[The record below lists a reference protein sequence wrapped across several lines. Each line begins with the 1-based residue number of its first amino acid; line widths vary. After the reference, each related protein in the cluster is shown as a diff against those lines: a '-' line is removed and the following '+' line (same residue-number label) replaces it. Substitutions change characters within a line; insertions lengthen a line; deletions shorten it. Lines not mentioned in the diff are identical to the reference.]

1 MALVSIFTNTREG
14 GFMGWIFVLIAG
26 FFGYQYV
33 ANSPTVTSGLQTIKS
48 VASGLESVA
57 SSARQMASAGV
68 AEAGN
73 AAQLLPPDVRA
84 QLGSASQQVTSSLPT
99 VTGSQSGCG
108 QADSMGNIKYCFNQ

>member
-1 MALVSIFTNTREG
+1 
-14 GFMGWIFVLIAG
+14 MGWVFVLIAG

-33 ANSPTVTSGLQTIKS
+33 ANSPAVTSGLQTMKS
-48 VASGLESVA
+48 VASGLESMAGTAKQVA
-57 SSARQMASAGV
+57 GAGV

-84 QLGSASQQVTSSLPT
+84 QLDSASQQVTSSLPI

-108 QADSMGNIKYCFNQ
+108 QADSLGNIKYCFNQ